1 MQGMSNTE
9 LQFQIAIR
17 DQIIDNQR
25 EVLGNLWAVLKG
37 SGLQQR
43 QVLELALRQG
53 IAIEEWGM
61 PSRNSSP
68 HRAGSPYSNGLS
80 RLGSCGRCGTSELVE
95 VTSVTSRYLEC
106 THNTSNSCSRNSN
119 INMACP
125 RVENQGYYSGRRNNE
140 FFNGEICTGGQ

>member
-1 MQGMSNTE
+1 MSNTE

-37 SGLQQR
+37 SGLQQK

-53 IAIEEWGM
+53 ITIEEWGM

-68 HRAGSPYSNGLS
+68 HRARSPFSNGLS
-80 RLGSCGRCGTSELVE
+80 RFGSCGRCITSELVE

-106 THNTSNSCSRNSN
+106 AHNTSYSCSRNSN
-119 INMACP
+119 IKMASP
-125 RVENQGYYSGRRNNE
+125 RVENQEYYSTRRRNE
-140 FFNGEICTGGQ
+140 LFNGEICTGGQ